1 MYYPF
6 ILYFNEYVF
15 NLAAHKTAVKP
26 LCNVF
31 FAFTPLVPKRAG
43 FCSFRHPM
51 QRKRMCPK

>member
-31 FAFTPLVPKRAG
+31 LL
-43 FCSFRHPM
+43 SPM
-51 QRKRMCPK
+51 QFLYELKEKMS